1 MYHKC
6 YEQQISAG
14 KEKWK
19 DMFENQP
26 DLLNVKQCQQELQI
40 GRCSVLELIHTGRI
54 KAFKLKGSWKIPKK
68 ELESYIRR
76 MV

>member
-14 KEKWK
+14 KEKGK

-26 DLLNVKQCQQELQI
+26 DLLNVKQCQQALQI
-40 GRCSVLELIHTGRI
+40 GPMLCVGIDTYG
-54 KAFKLKGSWKIPKK
+54 A
-68 ELESYIRR
+68 Y
-76 MV
+76 